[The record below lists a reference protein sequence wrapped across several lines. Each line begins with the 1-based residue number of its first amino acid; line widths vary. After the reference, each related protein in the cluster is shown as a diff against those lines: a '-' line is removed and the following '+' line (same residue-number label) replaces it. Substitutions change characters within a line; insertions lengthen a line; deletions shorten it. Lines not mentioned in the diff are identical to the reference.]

1 MYNARFL
8 SDTGRQFRLGYEYGN
23 IFDIDPLS
31 GVSADIS
38 TSQGFQQNGETV
50 ESVSTG
56 GVERQITGKLL
67 RNLAAQKT
75 DMFRAF
81 APGAFGT
88 LYFNERYTC
97 RCVVKQSPQF
107 GEGKI
112 KETFVLTLFCPNA
125 YWQSVDGKGYILGG
139 YSPSFR
145 FPVNYASPHRFG
157 VKNPT
162 AFINCVND
170 GSVSVD
176 FTVRF
181 TAEATVE
188 NYGIINA
195 VTLEYLTVNDTLEI
209 GDETVIYRKNGR
221 LFVEKNSEDIFS
233 KLDEDSNLF
242 TVAPGDNPLK
252 ATATSGAQNLIVSVS
267 FNDPYAGVYDGM

>member
-8 SDTGRQFRLGYEYGN
+8 SDTGRQFRLGYEYGT

-31 GVSADIS
+31 GISTDIS

-56 GVERQITGKLL
+56 SIERQITGKILQ
-67 RNLAAQKT
+67 NLSAVKT

-81 APGAFGT
+81 APGVSGT

-97 RCVVKQSPQF
+97 RCVVKDSPEF
-107 GEGKI
+107 GEGKN
-112 KETFVLTLFCPNA
+112 KETFALTLFCPNS
-125 YWQSVDGKGYILGG
+125 YWLSVDGKSYILGG
-139 YSPSFR
+139 YTPAFR
-145 FPVNYASPHRFG
+145 FPVNYANPHRFG

-170 GSVSVD
+170 GAAAVD
-176 FTVRF
+176 FTARF
-181 TAEATVE
+181 TANSTVE

-195 VTLEYLTVNDTLEI
+195 VTLEHLTINDTLEI
-209 GDETVIYRKNGR
+209 GDETVVYRENGR
-221 LFVEKNSEDIFS
+221 LFVEKNGKDIFS
-233 KLDEDSNLF
+233 ALDEDSNLF

-252 ATATSGAQNLIVSVS
+252 ATATSGDQNLIVSVA
-267 FNDPYAGVYDGM
+267 FGDPYAGVYDGM

>member
-8 SDTGRQFRLGYEYGN
+8 SDNGRQLRFGYEYGN

-50 ESVSTG
+50 ENVSTG
-56 GVERQITGKLL
+56 GIERQITGKLL
-67 RNLAAQKT
+67 KNLAAQKK
-75 DMFRAF
+75 DMMRAC
-81 APGAFGT
+81 APGTYGT

-107 GEGKI
+107 GEGQT
-112 KETFVLTLFCPNA
+112 KETFVLTLFCPNS
-125 YWQSVDGKGYILGG
+125 YWLSVDGKGYILGG
-139 YSPSFR
+139 YTPAFR
-145 FPVNYASPHRFG
+145 FPVNYATPHRFG

-170 GSVSVD
+170 GAVEVD
-176 FTVRF
+176 FTARF
-181 TAEATVE
+181 TAEVPVK

-195 VTLEYLTVNDTLEI
+195 VTLEYLTINDTLNV
-209 GDETVIYRKNGR
+209 GDETVVYRKNGR
-221 LFVEKNSEDIFS
+221 LLVEKNGEDIFS

-242 TVAPGDNPLK
+242 TVSPGDNPLK
-252 ATATSGAQNLIVSVS
+252 AAATSGEENLIVSVS
-267 FNDPYAGVYDGM
+267 FNDPFAGVYDGM

>member
-81 APGAFGT
+81 APGAFGA

-107 GEGKI
+107 GEGKS
-112 KETFVLTLFCPNA
+112 KETFVLTLFCPNS
-125 YWQSVDGKGYILGG
+125 YWQSVDGKDYILGG

-145 FPVNYASPHRFG
+145 FPVNYGTPHRFG

-170 GSVSVD
+170 GAVAVD
-176 FTVRF
+176 FTAEF
-181 TAEATVE
+181 TASAPVT
-188 NYGIINA
+188 NYGIVNA
-195 VTLEYLTVNDTLEI
+195 VTLEEMKINDTLTT
-209 GDETVIYRKNGR
+209 DDKTVVYRKNGK
-221 LFVEKNSEDIFS
+221 LYVEKNGKDIFS
-233 KLDEDSNLF
+233 ALDEDSTLF
-242 TVAPGDNPLK
+242 LVNPGDNPFK
-252 ATATSGAQNLIVSVS
+252 ATADSGVESLIVSVS
-267 FNDPYAGVYDGM
+267 FNDPYVGVYDGM

>member
-107 GEGKI
+107 GEGKS
-112 KETFVLTLFCPNA
+112 KETFVLTLFCPNS

-145 FPVNYASPHRFG
+145 FPVNYGTPHRFG
-157 VKNPT
+157 VKKPT

-170 GSVSVD
+170 GAVAVD
-176 FTVRF
+176 FTAEF
-181 TAEATVE
+181 TASAPVT
-188 NYGIINA
+188 NYGIVNA
-195 VTLEYLTVNDTLEI
+195 VTLEEMKINDTLTT
-209 GDETVIYRKNGR
+209 DDKTVVYRKNGK
-221 LFVEKNSEDIFS
+221 LYVEKNGEDIFS
-233 KLDEDSNLF
+233 ALDEDSTLF
-242 TVAPGDNPLK
+242 LVNPGDNPFK
-252 ATATSGAQNLIVSVS
+252 ATADSGAEGLIVSVS